1 MLCRYCANTSLARYA
16 VFVAAQ
22 PHWHR
27 RLPAIRAELA
37 TLETPSL
44 DRALIEQLFGFSRR
58 QAIRLM
64 ATIEKPRPG
73 IATVIAR
80 DRLLA
85 TLDRL
90 LATKPVQHEIARKRQ
105 LQDQLAAIEREALS
119 KAALITPPPP
129 RAGPGNEVA
138 WPHGIT
144 HDVPGILTIGF
155 GSAEELLGR
164 VLALTED
171 AAGNYE
177 AFRARLLPGEQNLP

>member
-1 MLCRYCANTSLARYA
+1 M
-16 VFVAAQ
+16 AAT
-22 PHWHR
+22 PNWHQ
-27 RLPAIRAELA
+27 RLPAIREELA
-37 TLETPSL
+37 ALETPSL
-44 DRALIEQLFGFSRR
+44 DRALVEQLFGFSRR

-64 ATIEKPRPG
+64 ATIETPRPG
-73 IATVIAR
+73 IAMVIAR

-90 LATKPVQHEIARKRQ
+90 LATKPVQGEIARKRQ
-105 LQDQLAAIEREALS
+105 LEDQLAAIERAAQA
-119 KAALITPPPP
+119 KAARITPPP
-129 RAGPGNEVA
+129 RAGNEAA

-144 HDVPGILTIGF
+144 LDAPGRLTIRF

-177 AFRARLLPGEQNLP
+177 AFRARLLQKEDLP